1 MRCTTKAGQL
11 PNDWFPLRR
20 VLIALVLALLLTA
33 GCDSGS
39 ERAETESA
47 PSSEERIVRAWITAL
62 NEGDYDR
69 AARYFAK
76 GAIVDQGR
84 PITLPNAAAAR
95 FFNRSLPCRA
105 ELVGVEDEPGP
116 KALAAFTLSD
126 GPGGPCEG
134 RVQVRVTV
142 KNGLFTEWRQLPE
155 EAQPSGPV
163 V

>member
-1 MRCTTKAGQL
+1 MRYAS
-11 PNDWFPLRR
+11 
-20 VLIALVLALLLTA
+20 IALVFASLLVA
-33 GCDSGS
+33 GCDSDS
-39 ERAETESA
+39 EEAETQPAST
-47 PSSEERIVRAWITAL
+47 PSTEERIVRAWITAL

-84 PITLPNAAAAR
+84 PIKLPNAAAAR

-105 ELVGVEDEPGP
+105 ELVDVDDEPGP
-116 KALAAFTLSD
+116 RALASFTLSE

-134 RVQVRVTV
+134 RARVRVTV
-142 KNGLFTEWRQLPE
+142 KDGLFTEWRQLPE
-155 EAQPSGPV
+155 GGEPSGPV

>member
-1 MRCTTKAGQL
+1 MGYVRQ
-11 PNDWFPLRR
+11 
-20 VLIALVLALLLTA
+20 VLISLVLASLLAA

-84 PITLPNAAAAR
+84 PIRLPNAAAAR

-134 RVQVRVTV
+134 RARVRVTV
-142 KNGLFTEWRQLPE
+142 KDGLFTEWRQLPE

>member
-1 MRCTTKAGQL
+1 V
-11 PNDWFPLRR
+11 RR
-20 VLIALVLALLLTA
+20 LAAALALVLLFAT
-33 GCDSGS
+33 GCDSDS
-39 ERAETESA
+39 ERVESKPAPAPA

-84 PITLPNAAAAR
+84 PIRLPNAAAAR

-134 RVQVRVTV
+134 RARVRVTV
-142 KNGLFTEWRQLPE
+142 KDGLFTEWRQLPE

>member
-1 MRCTTKAGQL
+1 M
-11 PNDWFPLRR
+11 
-20 VLIALVLALLLTA
+20 
-33 GCDSGS
+33 
-39 ERAETESA
+39 
-47 PSSEERIVRAWITAL
+47 RAWITAL

-84 PITLPNAAAAR
+84 PIKLPNAAAAR

-105 ELVGVEDEPGP
+105 ELVDVDDEPGP
-116 KALAAFTLSD
+116 RALASFTLSE

-134 RVQVRVTV
+134 RARVRVTV
-142 KNGLFTEWRQLPE
+142 KDGLFTEWRQLPE
-155 EAQPSGPV
+155 GAEPSGPV

>member
-1 MRCTTKAGQL
+1 MRRLA
-11 PNDWFPLRR
+11 
-20 VLIALVLALLLTA
+20 AALALTLLFAA

-39 ERAETESA
+39 ERAETEPASAPA

-84 PITLPNAAAAR
+84 PIRLPNAAAAR
-95 FFNRSLPCRA
+95 FFNRSLPCRG
-105 ELVGVEDEPGP
+105 ELVGVKDEPGP

-126 GPGGPCEG
+126 GPGGPCDG
-134 RVQVRVTV
+134 RVRVRVTV
-142 KNGLFTEWRQLPE
+142 KDGLFTEWRQLPE

>member
-1 MRCTTKAGQL
+1 MRQ
-11 PNDWFPLRR
+11 
-20 VLIALVLALLLTA
+20 VLILLVLASLLAA

-39 ERAETESA
+39 ERAETKPASGSA

-142 KNGLFTEWRQLPE
+142 KDGLFTEWRQLPE

>member
-1 MRCTTKAGQL
+1 ML
-11 PNDWFPLRR
+11 P
-20 VLIALVLALLLTA
+20 VLIALVLASVLAA
-33 GCDSGS
+33 GCDSDS
-39 ERAETESA
+39 ERAEREPAPA

-76 GAIVDQGR
+76 GAIVDQGQ
-84 PITLPNAAAAR
+84 PIRLPNAAAALL
-95 FFNRSLPCRA
+95 FNRSLPCRA
-105 ELVGVEDEPGP
+105 ELVGVKDEPGP

-134 RVQVRVTV
+134 RARVRVTV
-142 KNGLFTEWRQLPE
+142 KDGLFTEWRQLPE

>member
-1 MRCTTKAGQL
+1 MRRLAA
-11 PNDWFPLRR
+11 
-20 VLIALVLALLLTA
+20 ALALALLFAA
-33 GCDSGS
+33 GCDSDS
-39 ERAETESA
+39 ERAETEPPSAPA
-47 PSSEERIVRAWITAL
+47 PSSEERITRAWITAL

-84 PITLPNAAAAR
+84 PIRLPNAAAAR

-105 ELVGVEDEPGP
+105 ELVGVKDEPGP
-116 KALAAFTLSD
+116 KALATFTLSD

-134 RVQVRVTV
+134 RARVRVTV
-142 KNGLFTEWRQLPE
+142 KDGLFTEWRQLPE

>member
-1 MRCTTKAGQL
+1 MRFAS
-11 PNDWFPLRR
+11 
-20 VLIALVLALLLTA
+20 IALVLASLLAA
-33 GCDSGS
+33 GCDSDS
-39 ERAETESA
+39 EEAETQPAST
-47 PSSEERIVRAWITAL
+47 PSTEERIVRAWITAL

-84 PITLPNAAAAR
+84 PIKLPNAAAAR

-105 ELVGVEDEPGP
+105 ELVDVDDEPGP
-116 KALAAFTLSD
+116 RALASFTLSE

-134 RVQVRVTV
+134 RARVRVTV
-142 KNGLFTEWRQLPE
+142 KDGLFTEWRQLPE
-155 EAQPSGPV
+155 GAEPSGPV

>member
-1 MRCTTKAGQL
+1 MR
-11 PNDWFPLRR
+11 F
-20 VLIALVLALLLTA
+20 VLIALVLGSLLAA
-33 GCDSGS
+33 GCDSDS
-39 ERAETESA
+39 EEAETRPASS
-47 PSSEERIVRAWITAL
+47 PSTEERIVRAWITAL

-84 PITLPNAAAAR
+84 PIKLPNAAAAR

-105 ELVGVEDEPGP
+105 ELVDVKDEPGP
-116 KALAAFTLSD
+116 RALASFTLSE

-134 RVQVRVTV
+134 RARVRVTV
-142 KNGLFTEWRQLPE
+142 KDGLFTVWRQLPE
-155 EAQPSGPV
+155 GAEPSGPV

>member
-1 MRCTTKAGQL
+1 MRYAS
-11 PNDWFPLRR
+11 
-20 VLIALVLALLLTA
+20 IALVLASLLAA
-33 GCDSGS
+33 GCDSDS
-39 ERAETESA
+39 EEAETQPASA
-47 PSSEERIVRAWITAL
+47 PSTEERIVRAWITAL

-84 PITLPNAAAAR
+84 PIKLPNAAAAR

-105 ELVGVEDEPGP
+105 ELVDVDDEPGP
-116 KALAAFTLSD
+116 RALASFTLSE

-134 RVQVRVTV
+134 RARVRVTV
-142 KNGLFTEWRQLPE
+142 EDGLFTEWRQLPE
-155 EAQPSGPV
+155 RAEPSGPV

>member
-1 MRCTTKAGQL
+1 VRFAS
-11 PNDWFPLRR
+11 
-20 VLIALVLALLLTA
+20 IALVLASLLVA
-33 GCDSGS
+33 GCDSDS
-39 ERAETESA
+39 EQAETQPAST
-47 PSSEERIVRAWITAL
+47 PSTEERIVRAWITAL

-84 PITLPNAAAAR
+84 PIKLPNAAAAR

-105 ELVGVEDEPGP
+105 ELVDVDDEPGP
-116 KALAAFTLSD
+116 RALASFTLSE

-134 RVQVRVTV
+134 RARVRVTV
-142 KNGLFTEWRQLPE
+142 KDGLFTEWRQLPE
-155 EAQPSGPV
+155 GPEPSGPV

>member
-1 MRCTTKAGQL
+1 MRFAS
-11 PNDWFPLRR
+11 
-20 VLIALVLALLLTA
+20 IALVLASLLVA
-33 GCDSGS
+33 GCDSDS
-39 ERAETESA
+39 EQAETQPAST
-47 PSSEERIVRAWITAL
+47 PSTEERIVRAWITAL

-84 PITLPNAAAAR
+84 PIKLPNAAAAR

-105 ELVGVEDEPGP
+105 ELVDVDDEPGP
-116 KALAAFTLSD
+116 RALASFTLSE

-134 RVQVRVTV
+134 RARVRVTV
-142 KNGLFTEWRQLPE
+142 KDGLFTEWRQLPE
-155 EAQPSGPV
+155 GPEPSGPV

>member
-1 MRCTTKAGQL
+1 MGHVRQ
-11 PNDWFPLRR
+11 
-20 VLIALVLALLLTA
+20 VLISLVLASLLAA
-33 GCDSGS
+33 GCDSDS
-39 ERAETESA
+39 ERAETKPAPARA

-76 GAIVDQGR
+76 GAIVDQGH
-84 PITLPNAAAAR
+84 PIRLPNAAAAR

-134 RVQVRVTV
+134 RARVRVTV
-142 KNGLFTEWRQLPE
+142 KDGLFTEWRQLPE

>member
-1 MRCTTKAGQL
+1 MRRLAAAL
-11 PNDWFPLRR
+11 
-20 VLIALVLALLLTA
+20 ALVLLLVT
-33 GCDSGS
+33 GCDTDS
-39 ERAETESA
+39 ERAETEPAPASA

-84 PITLPNAAAAR
+84 PIRLPNAAAAR

-105 ELVGVEDEPGP
+105 ELVGVKDEPGP

-134 RVQVRVTV
+134 RARVRVTV
-142 KNGLFTEWRQLPE
+142 KDGLFTEWRQLPE

>member
-1 MRCTTKAGQL
+1 MRCAS
-11 PNDWFPLRR
+11 
-20 VLIALVLALLLTA
+20 IALVLASLLVA
-33 GCDSGS
+33 GCDSDS
-39 ERAETESA
+39 EQAETQPAST
-47 PSSEERIVRAWITAL
+47 PSTEERIVRAWITAL

-84 PITLPNAAAAR
+84 PIKLPNAAAAR

-105 ELVGVEDEPGP
+105 ELVDVDDEPGP
-116 KALAAFTLSD
+116 RALASFTLSE

-134 RVQVRVTV
+134 RARVRVTV
-142 KNGLFTEWRQLPE
+142 KDGLFTEWRQLPE
-155 EAQPSGPV
+155 GPEPSGPV

>member
-1 MRCTTKAGQL
+1 MRFAS
-11 PNDWFPLRR
+11 
-20 VLIALVLALLLTA
+20 IALVLASLLAA
-33 GCDSGS
+33 GCDSDS
-39 ERAETESA
+39 EETETQPASTT
-47 PSSEERIVRAWITAL
+47 STEERIVRAWITEL

-84 PITLPNAAAAR
+84 PIKLPNAAAAR

-105 ELVGVEDEPGP
+105 ELVDVDDEPGP
-116 KALAAFTLSD
+116 RALSSFTLSE

-134 RVQVRVTV
+134 RARVRVTV
-142 KNGLFTEWRQLPE
+142 KDGLFTEWRQLPE
-155 EAQPSGPV
+155 SAEPSGPV